1 MTALGAPKATGERR
15 KKASI
20 RQQRWRQRQRVRT
33 QVRQDFQ
40 EIVGRPPTDEEM
52 LELVEQELRRIGL
65 AAETDP
71 SADRADD
78 DDEPTLRAED
88 FTSALDVLMPNGAD
102 DNQDDDADQM
112 DAEAVPGDVA
122 DASAVAGGVDPAAVC
137 VAASPITHDQD
148 HARPAHGG
156 GKVVDFKTAAAAL
169 LPPDHPARNSLGR
182 LERALALSSVAFEL
196 RVAASRE
203 RVFQLLMRHAEQG
216 DVSAAIWLASR
227 LAPPAKQRRTV
238 VLPEFEQLNLRTLDG
253 VQAGIDLVIKRA
265 ASGDLDL
272 ADVATL
278 MEALNKRQL
287 ALEASCKAAAY
298 EAAAEQLRER
308 TSGGLAARLEAVR
321 ARIAGRADDGR
332 LIEATPERDQ

>member
-112 DAEAVPGDVA
+112 DAEAVPGDEA
-122 DASAVAGGVDPAAVC
+122 DASAVAGGMDPSAVC
-137 VAASPITHDQD
+137 VAASPIAD
-148 HARPAHGG
+148 GG
-156 GKVVDFKTAAAAL
+156 GRGRAARDDGNVVDFKAAAAAL
-169 LPPDHPARNSLGR
+169 LPADHPARNSLGR
-182 LERALALSSVAFEL
+182 LERGLALSSIAFEL
-196 RVAASRE
+196 RVAASCE
-203 RVFQLLMRHAEQG
+203 RVFQLMMRHAEQG